1 MLEDLN
7 RIWKIKEIRRKRGA
21 KLSRL
26 WRRNGRKIVRLWR
39 RNGRKIKGIWKTR
52 GTKLRRMHLEK
63 LNKRK
68 ENVKRT
74 QMKKAQTS
82 RVKQGSS
89 NNKQEIRSLSVRAT
103 NQASWKKCANFKK
116 FCESAE
122 GLLQES
128 TDIYHLNEMNL
139 SMGSHSFDV
148 NRWIQCFEQLGV
160 INGWQFLKR
169 KQQNTGV

>member
-21 KLSRL
+21 KLS
-26 WRRNGRKIVRLWR
+26 RLWR

-68 ENVKRT
+68 ENGKRT

-103 NQASWKKCANFKK
+103 NQASRKNAQISRNFANQQKGY
-116 FCESAE
+116 SRS
-122 GLLQES
+122 QQTSITS
-128 TDIYHLNEMNL
+128 T
-139 SMGSHSFDV
+139 
-148 NRWIQCFEQLGV
+148 RWI
-160 INGWQFLKR
+160 FLWVHIVLMSIVGFSVLS
-169 KQQNTGV
+169 N

>member
-1 MLEDLN
+1 VEIKKMFEDLY

-26 WRRNGRKIVRLWR
+26 WRRNGRKI
-39 RNGRKIKGIWKTR
+39 KGIWKTR
-52 GTKLRRMHLEK
+52 DTKLRRMHLEK

-68 ENVKRT
+68 ENNKRT

-103 NQASWKKCANFKK
+103 NQASWKNAKISRNLVNQQKGY
-116 FCESAE
+116 SRS
-122 GLLQES
+122 QQTSITS
-128 TDIYHLNEMNL
+128 T
-139 SMGSHSFDV
+139 
-148 NRWIQCFEQLGV
+148 R
-160 INGWQFLKR
+160 
-169 KQQNTGV
+169 

>member
-1 MLEDLN
+1 MEIKKMLEDLN

-21 KLSRL
+21 KLS
-26 WRRNGRKIVRLWR
+26 RLWR

-68 ENVKRT
+68 ENGRRT

-103 NQASWKKCANFKK
+103 NQASWKNAQISRNLAN
-116 FCESAE
+116 
-122 GLLQES
+122 
-128 TDIYHLNEMNL
+128 
-139 SMGSHSFDV
+139 
-148 NRWIQCFEQLGV
+148 
-160 INGWQFLKR
+160 
-169 KQQNTGV
+169 QQKGYSRS

>member
-1 MLEDLN
+1 VEIKKMLEDLN

-103 NQASWKKCANFKK
+103 NQASWKNAQISRNFANQQKGY
-116 FCESAE
+116 SRS
-122 GLLQES
+122 QQTSITS
-128 TDIYHLNEMNL
+128 T
-139 SMGSHSFDV
+139 
-148 NRWIQCFEQLGV
+148 R
-160 INGWQFLKR
+160 
-169 KQQNTGV
+169 

>member
-1 MLEDLN
+1 MFEDLY
-7 RIWKIKEIRRKRGA
+7 RIWKKTGILKRRGA

-68 ENVKRT
+68 ENGKRT
-74 QMKKAQTS
+74 QMKKAQTSRVKQAQTS

-103 NQASWKKCANFKK
+103 NQASWKNAQISRNLANQQKGY
-116 FCESAE
+116 SRS
-122 GLLQES
+122 QQTSITS
-128 TDIYHLNEMNL
+128 T
-139 SMGSHSFDV
+139 
-148 NRWIQCFEQLGV
+148 R
-160 INGWQFLKR
+160 
-169 KQQNTGV
+169 